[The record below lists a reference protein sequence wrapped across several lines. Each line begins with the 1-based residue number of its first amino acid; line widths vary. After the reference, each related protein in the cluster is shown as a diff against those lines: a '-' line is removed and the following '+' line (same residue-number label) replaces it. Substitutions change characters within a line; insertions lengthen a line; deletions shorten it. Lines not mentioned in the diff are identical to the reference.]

1 MATEAEIFSAVD
13 RMRVAT
19 SDLISA
25 RKYVQEAQELRNGA
39 IAQLQ
44 RAQDELTKSQA
55 ALVSAR
61 EALKV
66 LLNA

>member
-1 MATEAEIFSAVD
+1 
-13 RMRVAT
+13 MRVAT

-25 RKYVQEAQELRNGA
+25 RKAVQEAQELRNGA

-61 EALKV
+61 ENLRG